1 MPDWLF
7 PLAFAGVGA
16 AVFVIGFVGFRR
28 SYALWRGGV
37 RAEGWVVRLET
48 TSNGQGGSIHRPVV
62 GWVTGDGRRM
72 EVESSYGRSWVG
84 RFRPGTPVRI
94 RYDPRRPERMRI
106 EGYGH
111 GVQVVFMLLGIALMA
126 GGSYVALQL
135 AG

>member
-1 MPDWLF
+1 MPGWLF

-16 AVFVIGFVGFRR
+16 AVFVIGFVGLRR
-28 SYALWRGGV
+28 SLALRRDGV
-37 RAEGWVVRLET
+37 PAEGWVVRVET
-48 TSNGQGGSIHRPVV
+48 TSNGQGSPIHRPVV

-72 EVESSYGRSWVG
+72 EVESEYGRSWVG

-94 RYDPRRPERMRI
+94 RYDPQRPERMRI

-111 GVQVVFMLLGIALMA
+111 GVQVVFMLIGTAFMA
-126 GGSYVALQL
+126 GGVSVAVQL

>member
-16 AVFVIGFVGFRR
+16 AVFVIGFVGLRR
-28 SYALWRGGV
+28 SFALRRDGV
-37 RAEGWVVRLET
+37 RAAGQVVRLKT

-62 GWVTGDGRRM
+62 GWTTADGRSM
-72 EVESSYGRSWVG
+72 EVESEYGRSWVG

-111 GVQVVFMLLGIALMA
+111 GVQMVFMLVGTAFMA
-126 GGSYVALQL
+126 GGISVAVQL